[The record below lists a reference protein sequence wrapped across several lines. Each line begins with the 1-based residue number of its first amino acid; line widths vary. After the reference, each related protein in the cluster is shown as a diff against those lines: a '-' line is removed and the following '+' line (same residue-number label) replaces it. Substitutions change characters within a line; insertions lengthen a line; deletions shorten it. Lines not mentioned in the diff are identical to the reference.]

1 VSQEEIRAVTTFLIQ
16 LLGSAKPLGADEIIA
31 KAQEH
36 GFSAASVSWAIWNL
50 VGEGKA
56 EVTADSRV
64 TVPA

>member
-1 VSQEEIRAVTTFLIQ
+1 VSQEEISAVTSFLIK

-31 KAQEH
+31 KAQEN
-36 GFSAASVSWAIWNL
+36 GFSAASVSWALWNL

-56 EVTADSRV
+56 EVTDDSRV

>member
-1 VSQEEIRAVTTFLIQ
+1 MSQEEIRAVTNFLIQ

-31 KAQEH
+31 KAQEN
-36 GFSAASVSWAIWNL
+36 GFSAASVSWALWNL

-56 EVTADSRV
+56 EVTDDSRV